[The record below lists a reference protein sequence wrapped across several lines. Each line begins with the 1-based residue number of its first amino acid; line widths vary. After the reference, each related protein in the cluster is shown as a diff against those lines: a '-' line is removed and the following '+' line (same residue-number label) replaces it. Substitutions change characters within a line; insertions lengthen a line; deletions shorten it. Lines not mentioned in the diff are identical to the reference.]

1 MENKKQIILSL
12 LILFIVIF
20 AISIVFI
27 SQHNFALNNYKKQ
40 AISVLNDYKDGK
52 INNRTAS
59 DKLDTLSE
67 RLRKEYEDNQDIGT
81 MQLQIK
87 VSLIALKTKYDEI
100 SNSEIKNYINEIKSI
115 N

>member
-52 INNRTAS
+52 INNKTAS
-59 DKLDTLSE
+59 DKLDTLSKKLE
-67 RLRKEYEDNQDIGT
+67 KEYKDNQDVGT
-81 MQLQIK
+81 TCLQSK

-100 SNSEIKNYINEIKSI
+100 SNSEIKNYINEIKNI